1 MGAAGTTSATSVIS
15 ATRCDQSRYEL
26 LEALALLA
34 LLVLFALLVL
44 LALLADPPRTPP
56 SILHADPPE
65 TASKPTSRDLPGL
78 SPGASWSF
86 LDCLLEFPR
95 PSPGAT
101 CLLGPPSVLKADGST
116 APPSEPDGASG
127 RPSILPVEL

>member
-56 SILHADPPE
+56 QSSSSTPRNGLKTHIQGPP
-65 TASKPTSRDLPGL
+65 RL

-86 LDCLLEFPR
+86 LDILLELPR
-95 PSPGAT
+95 LSLELLSPRTAIGAEGGQFHDPT
-101 CLLGPPSVLKADGST
+101 
-116 APPSEPDGASG
+116 
-127 RPSILPVEL
+127 

>member
-56 SILHADPPE
+56 QSSSSTPRNGLKTHIQSP
-65 TASKPTSRDLPGL
+65 RL

-86 LDCLLEFPR
+86 LDILLELPR
-95 PSPGAT
+95 LSLELLSPRTAIGAEGGQFHDPT
-101 CLLGPPSVLKADGST
+101 
-116 APPSEPDGASG
+116 
-127 RPSILPVEL
+127 